1 MTEYVIP
8 QPPQP
13 SLAVTGTEAR
23 FPVRRIWCVGQNYA
37 EHAREMGGDP
47 DRAPPFFFAKPGD
60 AVVPGG
66 GALPFPVKTA
76 NLHYEVELVVA
87 IGTGGRDIPADQA
100 LSHVYGYALGLDMT
114 RRDLQ
119 AAAKKA
125 GRPWALAKG
134 FDQSC
139 PIGPVAPVTT
149 IGHPERG
156 PIALSVNGEIRQQG
170 DVSDM
175 IWPVADII
183 SQLSAFVALAPGDLI
198 MTGTPA
204 GVGPVQPGDVLHAR
218 CVGAG
223 TLDVTYESA

>member
-1 MTEYVIP
+1 MTDYVIP

-13 SLAVTGTEAR
+13 SLSVTGTDAR

-37 EHAREMGGDP
+37 EHTREMGGDP

-66 GALPFPVKTA
+66 GVLPFPVRTA

-119 AAAKKA
+119 AEAKKA

-139 PIGPVAPVTT
+139 PIGQVAPVAV

-156 PIALSVNGEIRQQG
+156 PITLSVNGVVRQQG

-175 IWPVADII
+175 IWPVADIV
-183 SQLSAFVALAPGDLI
+183 SQLSSFVELAPGDLI

-204 GVGPVQPGDVLHAR
+204 GVGAVQPGDVLHAS
-218 CVGAG
+218 CVEVG
-223 TLDVTYESA
+223 TLDVTYGAA

>member
-13 SLAVTGTEAR
+13 SLAVSGTEAR

-87 IGTGGRDIPADQA
+87 IGIGGRDIPADQA

-139 PIGPVAPVTT
+139 PIGPVAPVAT

-156 PIALSVNGEIRQQG
+156 AITLSVNGEIRQQG

-204 GVGPVQPGDVLHAR
+204 GVGAAQPGDVLHAR
-218 CVGAG
+218 CVGVG
-223 TLDVTYESA
+223 TLDVTYEAA

>member
-1 MTEYVIP
+1 MTDYVIA

-13 SLAVTGTEAR
+13 SLSVTGTDAR

-37 EHAREMGGDP
+37 EHAREMGSDP

-66 GALPFPVKTA
+66 GVLPFPVKTA

-87 IGTGGRDIPADQA
+87 IGTGGRDIPVDQA

-119 AAAKKA
+119 ADAKKA

-139 PIGPVAPVTT
+139 PIGPVAPVAV

-156 PIALSVNGEIRQQG
+156 PITLSVNGVVRQQG

-175 IWPVADII
+175 IWPVADIV
-183 SQLSAFVALAPGDLI
+183 SQLSAFVELAPGDLI

-204 GVGPVQPGDVLHAR
+204 GVGAVQPGDVLHAS
-218 CVGAG
+218 CVGVG
-223 TLDVTYESA
+223 TLDVTYGAA